1 MKNADKFRNNL
12 QRVEGIRV
20 ASSIRNE
27 IGLVA
32 ESGDDNFNAVE
43 SRLLEQARDVQNSS
57 SYRMFELSRLFIT

>member
-12 QRVEGIRV
+12 QRVEGITV

-27 IGLVA
+27 IELVA

-43 SRLLEQARDVQNSS
+43 SR
-57 SYRMFELSRLFIT
+57 